1 MASAGLYASL
11 HLAPDRQPHQHA
23 TTLFFTGRMPF
34 LPPNQQR
41 QSTEGTSKD
50 WRHHISHTHISRH
63 QQMQPVTNRHVL
75 SKCMIIWTS
84 SITITAYCSSKSF
97 WYSAQNSKQNTQIF
111 NYQTTEEPMI
121 SLIQKTFLNASFCW
135 LPQPKISNIIKYSF
149 NIHRESKK
157 NKTPNSCP

>member
-1 MASAGLYASL
+1 MQSNISRQRFLGTILTSFGYIKEANFLLSQRGKQIVANANIEPCHWQLEDATSNASSY
-11 HLAPDRQPHQHA
+11 
-23 TTLFFTGRMPF
+23 
-34 LPPNQQR
+34 
-41 QSTEGTSKD
+41 ST
-50 WRHHISHTHISRH
+50 THISRH

-149 NIHRESKK
+149 NI
-157 NKTPNSCP
+157 